1 MRRNSTKFPEMKD
14 KEIALLARVSLGLRG
29 RYKQSRLRQWRG
41 SPFAWILS
49 YSSRQRGKIGEQ
61 LISGWCAERG
71 LIVVPSPDSEADRI
85 IEGARI
91 EIKLSTLWQN
101 GSYRLQQIRDQDYR
115 FLLCI
120 GISPFHAH
128 GWIIEKN
135 AIPFDELRHQHGGA
149 RGRDTWWIEVKPDSP
164 PAWMDKKGDFTEVY
178 KTLIN
183 INKR

>member
-1 MRRNSTKFPEMKD
+1 LD
-14 KEIALLARVSLGLRG
+14 KHNDVLKREYIDMASKYFMV
-29 RYKQSRLRQWRG
+29 
-41 SPFAWILS
+41 
-49 YSSRQRGKIGEQ
+49 
-61 LISGWCAERG
+61 
-71 LIVVPSPDSEADRI
+71 D
-85 IEGARI
+85 
-91 EIKLSTLWQN
+91 T
-101 GSYRLQQIRDQDYR
+101 
-115 FLLCI
+115 LLCI